1 MKPQSNIAWLLMLP
15 AALVMVFVAVA
26 PMVTVFNY
34 SFHDIFTLDDVFW
47 VGTEWY
53 ETIVS
58 SPRFWSSLG
67 RSAAFSSLVLMIQ
80 LPLGIGIALM
90 LRRARP
96 RAANLMLMCLAI
108 PLVVPTNMVAG
119 LWLALLRPEGLGGQ
133 ALTLFNLTLDYKF
146 TAAHTWGL
154 ILVVDTWHWL
164 GLVVILAYA
173 GLSSI
178 SPAYYQAAAIDSA
191 SRLAVF
197 RWIELPQISGA
208 LWIVLLLR
216 LVDSFMIYTEVMT
229 INAGGPRDATTF
241 LSLQLGEEIKGFSYG
256 SAAARAM
263 VNFLFVLTL
272 VWVFIK
278 LRQSKDRARSK
289 VT

>member
-1 MKPQSNIAWLLMLP
+1 MI
-15 AALVMVFVAVA
+15 FVAVA
-26 PMVTVFNY
+26 PMVTVLNY

-272 VWVFIK
+272 VWVFVK
-278 LRQSKDRARSK
+278 LRQSKDSAGSK